1 MMGRL
6 LGPDYMIVFDS
17 RQSLWLVFDKD
28 GKYFTR
34 GPTAEIA
41 RINADAKR
49 EALNEIRG
57 SIIPHTEPN
66 QTV

>member
-17 RQSLWLVFDKD
+17 RQSLWLVFDRD
-28 GKYFTR
+28 GKYFTH
-34 GPTAEIA
+34 GPTAEVA
-41 RINADAKR
+41 RINADVKR

-57 SIIPHTEPN
+57 RNNSCTGQN
-66 QTV
+66 L